1 MKGSEKL
8 KIGDKKERKFEQA
21 DIYTFEVIMM
31 FKCTLMKEQINFFK
45 SNQIKLKND

>member
-21 DIYTFEVIMM
+21 DRYTFEVI
-31 FKCTLMKEQINFFK
+31 
-45 SNQIKLKND
+45 IKTKKIILLLFDFLIG